1 MKCSLQPAYTQEGN
15 VILIIYTFLA
25 IETGSLN
32 FFYRRNKLYLVD
44 IIHLL
49 ESQDA
54 YHMDK

>member
-15 VILIIYTFLA
+15 AIFIIYTFLA
-25 IETGSLN
+25 IEAGSLN
-32 FFYRRNKLYLVD
+32 FFYIRNKLYLVD

-49 ESQDA
+49 ESQDV

>member
-15 VILIIYTFLA
+15 ASLIIYTFLT
-25 IETGSLN
+25 IEAGRLN
-32 FFYRRNKLYLVD
+32 FLYRRNKLYLVD